1 MYTHHNP
8 EVAQPIINK
17 LLSKLGNQWSDCSYG
32 NDCVASISRALPNTE
47 FEDFMEIYV
56 PNSTQ
61 SDEYKEEFNTY
72 SVKFGDGSD
81 GIYCETFSDVLE
93 LVKQFEANL

>member
-8 EVAQPIINK
+8 TVAQPIINE

-32 NDCVASISRALPNTE
+32 NDCVASISRSFTNTE

-61 SDEYKEEFNTY
+61 SDWYSEKFNTY
-72 SVKFGDGSD
+72 LVKFGDGAE
-81 GIYCETFSDVLE
+81 GIYCETLSDVLE